1 MRIIIC
7 EDVAA
12 QAQALQ
18 RSVQRWA
25 QTRGTDADCT
35 VYTSAQALWFEL
47 EGGLRA
53 DAALLDIQMPGMSGL
68 ELARAIRARGDAMQ
82 LIFITG
88 APEHM
93 SEGYDLDALHY
104 LLKPV
109 DEPRLFAVLD
119 KAAARAAAPQPAL
132 TGPTPDGLLRI
143 PAHRIA
149 FVEAMGHTLRVRL
162 TDATDRTL
170 NLPMRAAE
178 SQLPSF
184 FVHCH
189 RSYLVSLRCVHQLTR
204 TEVILDDGARL
215 PLSRRLSD
223 AFRRAFIDFYREEN

>member
-7 EDVAA
+7 EDEAA
-12 QAQALQ
+12 QAQALL
-18 RSVQRWA
+18 RTVRGWA
-25 QTRGTDADCT
+25 DARGMDAELSA
-35 VYTSAQALWFEL
+35 YASAQALWFDL

-68 ELARAIRARGDAMQ
+68 ELARAIRSRGDLMQ

-93 SEGYDLDALHY
+93 AEGYDVDALHY

-109 DEPRLFAVLD
+109 DEARLFAVLD
-119 KAAARAAAPQPAL
+119 KAAARASAPQPAL
-132 TGPTPDGLLRI
+132 TGPGPDGLLRI
-143 PAHRIA
+143 PAQRIA

-162 TDATDRTL
+162 TDGADRTL
-170 NLPMRAAE
+170 HLSMRDAE
-178 SQLPSF
+178 AQLPAF

-189 RSYLVSLRCVHQLTR
+189 RSYLVSLRCVHQIAR
-204 TEVILDDGARL
+204 TEVELDGGERL

-223 AFRRAFIDFYREEN
+223 AFRRAFIDFYRRED

>member
-7 EDVAA
+7 EDEAA
-12 QAQALQ
+12 QAQALL
-18 RSVQRWA
+18 RTVRRWA
-25 QTRGTDADCT
+25 DARGMDAEL
-35 VYTSAQALWFEL
+35 SAYASARALWFDL

-68 ELARAIRARGDAMQ
+68 ELARAIRGRGDPMQ

-93 SEGYDLDALHY
+93 AEGYDVDALHY

-109 DEPRLFAVLD
+109 DEARLFAVLD
-119 KAAARAAAPQPAL
+119 KAAARASAPQPAL
-132 TGPTPDGLLRI
+132 TGPGPDGLLRI
-143 PAHRIA
+143 PAQRIA

-162 TDATDRTL
+162 TDGADRTL
-170 NLPMRAAE
+170 HLSMRDAE
-178 SQLPSF
+178 AQLPAS

-189 RSYLVSLRCVHQLTR
+189 RSYLVSLRCVHQIAR
-204 TEVILDDGARL
+204 TEVELDGGERL

-223 AFRRAFIDFYREEN
+223 AFRRAFIDFYRRED

>member
-7 EDVAA
+7 EDEAA
-12 QAQALQ
+12 QAQALL
-18 RSVQRWA
+18 RTVRRWA
-25 QTRGTDADCT
+25 DARGMDAELSA
-35 VYTSAQALWFEL
+35 YASAQALWFDL
-47 EGGLRA
+47 EGDLRA

-68 ELARAIRARGDAMQ
+68 ELARAIRGRGDPMQ

-93 SEGYDLDALHY
+93 AEGYDVDALHY

-109 DEPRLFAVLD
+109 EEARLFAVLD
-119 KAAARAAAPQPAL
+119 KAAARASAPQPAL
-132 TGPTPDGLLRI
+132 TGPSPDGLLRI
-143 PAHRIA
+143 PAQRIA

-162 TDATDRTL
+162 TDGADRTL
-170 NLPMRAAE
+170 HLSMRDAE
-178 SQLPSF
+178 AQLPAS

-189 RSYLVSLRCVHQLTR
+189 RSYLVSLRCVHQIAR
-204 TEVILDDGARL
+204 TEVELDGGERL

-223 AFRRAFIDFYREEN
+223 AFRRAFIDFSRRED